1 MQITKLERELSEF
14 VSEWIDARWQHWSLN
29 YDAISRDWRTNFI
42 NLNQGEHLYD
52 YYDSIIEHLKEYL
65 RIDKGQHL
73 IPSKFSSINEYI
85 MFRRKMGG
93 VI

>member
-14 VSEWIDARWQHWSLN
+14 VSKWIDARWQHWSLN

-65 RIDKGQHL
+65 RIDKD
-73 IPSKFSSINEYI
+73 SI
-85 MFRRKMGG
+85 
-93 VI
+93 